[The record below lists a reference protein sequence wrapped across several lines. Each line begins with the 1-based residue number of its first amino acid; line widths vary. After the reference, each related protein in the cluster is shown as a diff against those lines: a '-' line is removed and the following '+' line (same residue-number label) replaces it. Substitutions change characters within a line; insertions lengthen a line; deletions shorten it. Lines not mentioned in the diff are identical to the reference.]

1 MFTKEE
7 MEYIKN
13 ASKHVEFLLGGRG
26 YNKTHEVIGQS
37 LQENEKL
44 KQALLDI
51 KEILDNKFL
60 ESELINTVTK
70 EEYVCISVENY
81 KKSKDI
87 VNKALGD
94 NNGK

>member
-13 ASKHVEFLLGGRG
+13 ASKHVEVLCGGRG

-51 KEILDNKFL
+51 KNRLNNRAIYDSYTGEIDYHPIFEEEIQELL
-60 ESELINTVTK
+60 EIT
-70 EEYVCISVENY
+70 
-81 KKSKDI
+81 
-87 VNKALGD
+87 NKALGD
-94 NNGK
+94 KNGE